1 MKPYCE
7 CPKFTSRTMSKRAKL
22 AYIAHYAHQFV
33 TFRHVTGGVLERSR
47 YGFHFFTIS
56 KRILSL

>member
-7 CPKFTSRTMSKRAKL
+7 RPKFTPRTMSKRAKL

-33 TFRHVTGGVLERSR
+33 PFRHVTGGVLGRSR
-47 YGFHFFTIS
+47 YGLHFFTS
-56 KRILSL
+56 SEV